1 MDLDLK
7 KLRDKVS
14 KEIAK
19 NMKFNELNTKVK
31 NLERKIPD
39 VTTLIHISQCNTNS
53 KLEMLIKKI
62 FDLSGLVTTAL
73 LNTKIGKGEYQ
84 RPDTSGLVNVLNT
97 KIEEF
102 TLPYP
107 SLIVLFLIH
116 HTHIENNIPDIS
128 GLVTKTSK
136 RC

>member
-53 KLEMLIKKI
+53 KLEMLIKKY
-62 FDLSGLVTTAL
+62 LTLVV
-73 LNTKIGKGEYQ
+73 Y
-84 RPDTSGLVNVLNT
+84 
-97 KIEEF
+97 
-102 TLPYP
+102 
-107 SLIVLFLIH
+107 
-116 HTHIENNIPDIS
+116 
-128 GLVTKTSK
+128 
-136 RC
+136 

>member
-1 MDLDLK
+1 M
-7 KLRDKVS
+7 
-14 KEIAK
+14 
-19 NMKFNELNTKVK
+19 
-31 NLERKIPD
+31 
-39 VTTLIHISQCNTNS
+39 
-53 KLEMLIKKI
+53 
-62 FDLSGLVTTAL
+62 TTAL

-128 GLVTKTSK
+128 DLVTKTSK